1 MKPSLAGAAADR
13 LVSATAAHEPPMGR
27 ARGQGTVRFDVV
39 DQCGQPRQESEDEAD
54 QLDSRE
60 IEQ

>member
-1 MKPSLAGAAADR
+1 MKPHLAGVAADR
-13 LVSATAAHEPPMGR
+13 PVSATAAPESSHDR
-27 ARGQGTVRFDVV
+27 A
-39 DQCGQPRQESEDEAD
+39 QESEDEAD

>member
-1 MKPSLAGAAADR
+1 
-13 LVSATAAHEPPMGR
+13 
-27 ARGQGTVRFDVV
+27 VRFDVV
-39 DQCGQPRQESEDEAD
+39 DQDRQPRQESEDEAD

>member
-1 MKPSLAGAAADR
+1 MKPRLAGAAADR
-13 LVSATAAHEPPMGR
+13 LVSATAAPEPH
-27 ARGQGTVRFDVV
+27 VV
-39 DQCGQPRQESEDEAD
+39 DQDGQPRQEPDDEAD